1 MNTMLRTERLLLR
14 RARAEDAPAMLAIL
28 SDPAAMRY
36 WSSLPHADLAESQA
50 WIAGTIAAIEAGR
63 SDDFLVE
70 CDGAVI
76 GKAGLWAGNELG
88 FLFAPAVW
96 GKGYAREAVE
106 AVIARG
112 FAAGGHAEIRAE
124 ADPRNE
130 ACLRLLQRLGF
141 HETGRAERTWCIGG
155 EWSDSVYLALS
166 RPDPPLTAAAGS

>member
-1 MNTMLRTERLLLR
+1 MNTILRTARLLLR
-14 RARAEDAPAMLAIL
+14 RPQFTDAAAMHAIM

-36 WSSLPHADLAESQA
+36 WSSLPHADLAETQR
-50 WIAGTIAAIEAGR
+50 WIEGTIAAVETGR

-76 GKAGLWAGNELG
+76 GKAGLWNGNEIG
-88 FLFAPAVW
+88 FLLARSAW

-112 FAAGGHAEIRAE
+112 FATKGHAEIRAE

-130 ACLRLLQRLGF
+130 ACLRLLERLGF
-141 HETGRAERTWCIGG
+141 RETGRALRTWCIGG
-155 EWSDSVYLALS
+155 EWSDSVYLTLPRPLS
-166 RPDPPLTAAAGS
+166 AAGS